1 MVYIILGKG
10 FEPVEAIAPCDIL
23 RRGGV
28 DVKLAGIGGKTVEA
42 AHGVTVAAD
51 CTVEEIDQNALE
63 MIVLPGGLPGSTNL
77 QAHEGLT
84 ANIRAFASAGKK
96 LAAICAAP
104 MVFGSCGILDGKKA
118 TIYPGMEEYLTGAEP
133 TGEAA
138 TVDGNIITGQGPA
151 LAMEFALAIAENVK
165 GKETAD
171 AVAEDLLYDRK

>member
-84 ANIRAFASAGKK
+84 ANIRAFASAG
-96 LAAICAAP
+96 
-104 MVFGSCGILDGKKA
+104 
-118 TIYPGMEEYLTGAEP
+118 
-133 TGEAA
+133 
-138 TVDGNIITGQGPA
+138 
-151 LAMEFALAIAENVK
+151 
-165 GKETAD
+165 
-171 AVAEDLLYDRK
+171 